1 MIIKSVLTTEVI
13 FNYTGDLNDLNVQE
27 YIENECPIYEN
38 TKHKDKKGYKVKSDI
53 SRRLA
58 GNRQEY
64 DRL

>member
-38 TKHKDKKGYKVKSDI
+38 TKHKIIIEG
-53 SRRLA
+53 
-58 GNRQEY
+58 EM
-64 DRL
+64 